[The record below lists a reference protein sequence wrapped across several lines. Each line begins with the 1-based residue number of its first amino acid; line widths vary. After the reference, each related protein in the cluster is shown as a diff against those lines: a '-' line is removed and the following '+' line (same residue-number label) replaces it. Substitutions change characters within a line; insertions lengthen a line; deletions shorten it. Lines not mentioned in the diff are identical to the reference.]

1 MPIPLTYAMAQSQ
14 KRAMDQ
20 ARVMADN
27 ENHGAM
33 TLITQD
39 RQSEPDYFIYVYNL
53 LEKEWIVR
61 QPPLFAAFHIPK
73 CEKGKKFA
81 VTLLPAF
88 VNEVTMKAGTTE
100 LSYKQIDGRKAATS
114 LLNPG
119 AFPGTSW
126 ESQLHNWQTE
136 DQTGNNLNN
145 FGCFWSLTRP
155 DEPDKLEVE
164 MELFR
169 DRCKI
174 TMEELVKRAEELFE
188 GGERKLIS
196 PMMHFA
202 MDYLGKQAPWHMS
215 MRHMISC
222 PICGDQVPEGIAY
235 HRNSFGDRC
244 IIDMAKYER
253 SVIQSRPPQQLATE
267 EDPDVQMTQA
277 IAQNAKPMKKAAKA
291 KQKV

>member
-1 MPIPLTYAMAQSQ
+1 MPIPATYTISQNQKKAMGQAQ
-14 KRAMDQ
+14 ALADQ
-20 ARVMADN
+20 
-27 ENHGAM
+27 ENHGST

-39 RQSEPDYFIYVYNL
+39 RQTEPDYFIYVYNL

-73 CEKGKKFA
+73 CEKGKRFA

-119 AFPGTSW
+119 AFPGTNW
-126 ESQLHNWQTE
+126 EGQLHNWNTD

-155 DEPDKLEVE
+155 DETDKLEVE
-164 MELFR
+164 IALFL
-169 DRCKI
+169 DKCKV
-174 TMEELVKRAEELFE
+174 TMEELVKRAEELAE
-188 GGERKLIS
+188 SDEKKLIT
-196 PMMHFA
+196 PLMHFA
-202 MDYLGKQAPWHMS
+202 MDYLGKQSVWHMS
-215 MRHMISC
+215 MQHKVTC
-222 PICGDQVPEGIAY
+222 PNCGDQVLEGIAY

-244 IIDMAKYER
+244 IIDMAKYQR
-253 SVIQSRPPQQLATE
+253 SVVQSRAPQQLATE
-267 EDPDVQMTQA
+267 DDPDALINQA
-277 IAQNAKPMKKAAKA
+277 IAQNAKPTRKSAKG
-291 KQKV
+291 KTKT